1 MTGKTIRTISFA
13 GAGNIAWN
21 LAPALLSA
29 GFEIRSIT
37 SRHPETAGTLASAV
51 GAMAVDTIAGI
62 DNDTDL
68 LLLALP
74 DQAIPGFMLN
84 IVNTGKYSGIVAHT
98 SGTQSLEAI
107 TRLHPKGGV
116 VYPLQSFTR
125 QTKPDISKV
134 PFCIEGSSPE
144 IAEQLAVV
152 ARLISNDVR
161 FIESDQRAA
170 IHLAAVFACNFSNYL
185 FAVSDC
191 LLKKSNV
198 DPDILLPLIYE
209 TASRLKGGDAASLQT
224 GPAVRGDWSTIERH
238 LGMLQNH
245 PELIEL
251 YKTISDHIVKMKES
265 GSPC

>member
-21 LAPALLSA
+21 LAPALLNA
-29 GFEIRSIT
+29 GFEIRYII
-37 SRHPETAGTLASAV
+37 SRHTETAGSLASAV
-51 GAMAVDTIAGI
+51 GAGAIDSIAVI
-62 DNDTDL
+62 DNETDL

-74 DQAIPGFMLN
+74 DQAIPGFLLN
-84 IVNTGKYSGIVAHT
+84 LANTGIYNGIVAHT

-125 QTKPDISKV
+125 QTHPDISKV

-152 ARLISNDVR
+152 ARLLSNDVR

-191 LLKKSNV
+191 LLKISKVN
-198 DPDILLPLIYE
+198 PDILLPLIQE
-209 TASRLKGGDAASLQT
+209 TALRLKGGDAASLQT
-224 GPAVRGDWSTIERH
+224 GPAVRGDWSTIEKH
-238 LGMLQNH
+238 LRMLQNH
-245 PELIEL
+245 PDLIEL